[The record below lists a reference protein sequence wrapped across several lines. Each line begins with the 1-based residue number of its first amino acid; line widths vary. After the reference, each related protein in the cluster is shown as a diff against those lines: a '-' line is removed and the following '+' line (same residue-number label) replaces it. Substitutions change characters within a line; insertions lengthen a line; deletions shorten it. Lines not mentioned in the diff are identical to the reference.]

1 MKPRNHIVLA
11 MIRSNKSGGIHTK
24 TTKAL
29 RRNDKVK
36 LTKDQRGSYNDGK

>member
-11 MIRSNKSGGIHTK
+11 MIKSNKGSQIHGK

-29 RRNDKVK
+29 RRNAKVN
-36 LTKDQRGSYNDGK
+36 LTKDQRGYYNDGK

>member
-11 MIRSNKSGGIHTK
+11 MIRANKSGGVHTK

-29 RRNDKVK
+29 RRNAKVN
-36 LTKDQRGSYNDGK
+36 LTKDQRGYYNDGK